1 MLVHSLIIAVHIAVV
16 AAFLILWYFWVK
28 KKLGASLFLE
38 NEDQIL
44 FPFKYFSWLF
54 IGLVLATSLVQIH
67 FVRVS
72 ATVHERLTALSSISE
87 NQEAYARSLEGT
99 REMIQKL
106 RADIDINF
114 KGVRSQVA
122 ELRSNMQSA
131 VHQPSLE
138 TGQSAPLRK
147 PALAGLPP
155 SPDAEKDFAREA
167 RASHGPLQQS
177 AATRPQAAPESET
190 KSETFRM
197 SLNRKGRVLTD
208 NLRVHK
214 RPGLQT
220 GVVDKL
226 MAGQEVKVT
235 EKLMANDAMWFR
247 VVTPSGRSGWVHFGH
262 VKLGDST

>member
-1 MLVHSLIIAVHIAVV
+1 MLVHSLVIAVHIAVV

-28 KKLGASLFLE
+28 KKLGTSLFLE

-72 ATVHERLTALSSISE
+72 ATVHQRLAALSTIAES
-87 NQEAYARSLEGT
+87 QEASARSLEGT
-99 REMIQKL
+99 REMLQKL
-106 RADIDINF
+106 RADIDLNF
-114 KGVRSQVA
+114 KGVRSQV
-122 ELRSNMQSA
+122 EDLRSNMQSA
-131 VHQPSLE
+131 LHSPSVE
-138 TGQSAPLRK
+138 TGQIAPLRK

-155 SPDAEKDFAREA
+155 SPDGEKDFAREA
-167 RASHGPLQQS
+167 RASRGPLQQ
-177 AATRPQAAPESET
+177 AAVTRLQTASQSET
-190 KSETFRM
+190 KSETYRM

-214 RPGLQT
+214 RPGFQT